1 MARTLGSYAQ
11 STAPKVTEHA
21 LRLFAQH
28 GYAAVSMRQIAK
40 EVGVQVGTLYNYTP
54 DKQTLLFDI
63 MKRHLEDLLSAWSL
77 RPHKTDPVLCLRDFI
92 EFHLRYHMQKQDAV
106 FVSYMELRSLTSE
119 NFIFVEK
126 LRGQYET
133 ILEEILSQGQ
143 SAGHFVV
150 SDPKVTTLAVIG
162 MLKEVITW
170 YKPEGRLTLEEIIE
184 IYQGMIADIL
194 HVGLNKNDP
203 LRVMS

>member
-1 MARTLGSYAQ
+1 MPRTLGSYAQ

-143 SAGHFVV
+143 SAGLFLV

-203 LRVMS
+203 L